1 MLLLLLFL
9 CSPRNCFFGWNSFQ
23 IGAFYCFVLCWLFVL
38 CCADQVSGG
47 SSSAMLH
54 RLLACAGFV
63 LSFSVH
69 VLCLVDIQQ
78 CYTALPF
85 AFWLG
90 LAPHHGFGSLFNQ
103 CQLLFFVLFSLF
115 YDGLDVNVL
124 TGSLFPFVYPCI
136 WTCWFS
142 SLVYFFIF
150 LYTYIL
156 IKKKSTP
163 S

>member
-1 MLLLLLFL
+1 
-9 CSPRNCFFGWNSFQ
+9 
-23 IGAFYCFVLCWLFVL
+23 
-38 CCADQVSGG
+38 
-47 SSSAMLH
+47 MLH

-103 CQLLFFVLFSLF
+103 F
-115 YDGLDVNVL
+115 
-124 TGSLFPFVYPCI
+124 
-136 WTCWFS
+136 
-142 SLVYFFIF
+142 
-150 LYTYIL
+150 
-156 IKKKSTP
+156 
-163 S
+163 

>member
-1 MLLLLLFL
+1 
-9 CSPRNCFFGWNSFQ
+9 
-23 IGAFYCFVLCWLFVL
+23 
-38 CCADQVSGG
+38 
-47 SSSAMLH
+47 MLH

-115 YDGLDVNVL
+115 YDGFDVNVL
-124 TGSLFPFVYPCI
+124 TRSLFPFVYPCI
-136 WTCWFS
+136 
-142 SLVYFFIF
+142 
-150 LYTYIL
+150 
-156 IKKKSTP
+156 
-163 S
+163 